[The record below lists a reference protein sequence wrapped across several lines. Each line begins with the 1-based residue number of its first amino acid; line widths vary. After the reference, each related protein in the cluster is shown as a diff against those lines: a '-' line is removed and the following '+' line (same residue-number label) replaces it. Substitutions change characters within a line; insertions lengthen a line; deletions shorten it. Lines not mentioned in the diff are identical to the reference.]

1 MYLIGFLS
9 ISYKALFGAGRAW
22 IEPRL
27 VVLGNVQTLPRR
39 TPVPDKKIIMVASLD
54 DTYRKPLLETAGY
67 QVRLEPTL
75 LDASRAMAKER
86 YDLVLIVNDGNTEEV
101 AAFCREAKSS
111 LPNIRTA
118 LLARWAE
125 NIPQDTPVDVVI
137 RTHQHPGKFLADIKT
152 LVNS

>member
-1 MYLIGFLS
+1 M
-9 ISYKALFGAGRAW
+9 
-22 IEPRL
+22 
-27 VVLGNVQTLPRR
+27 
-39 TPVPDKKIIMVASLD
+39 PDKKIIMVASLD

-137 RTHQHPGKFLADIKT
+137 RTNQHPGKFLADIKT
-152 LVNS
+152 IVNT